1 MVTWALQHPYLTAFL
16 VFVALRVLW
25 VWGQAVRRQE
35 RIVKVE
41 PPPPLQS
48 TVTVEQVCPRCRA
61 REQEGPL
68 DRTLREIQEGVVRVE
83 RVERVCPRCWTKAD
97 EDGAR
102 SEINASLDR
111 TEAIIKRWDKGN

>member
-1 MVTWALQHPYLTAFL
+1 
-16 VFVALRVLW
+16 
-25 VWGQAVRRQE
+25 
-35 RIVKVE
+35 
-41 PPPPLQS
+41 
-48 TVTVEQVCPRCRA
+48 
-61 REQEGPL
+61 
-68 DRTLREIQEGVVRVE
+68 VRVE